1 MAWIVGLAVTAG
13 MQEQGPHQQDVAG
26 IASQNHRLAILSWDT
41 HSCLPFPLGI
51 VPSVAN
57 SGLVRAGNDSQ
68 WAIFERDL
76 IEVDSR
82 GEHG

>member
-1 MAWIVGLAVTAG
+1 
-13 MQEQGPHQQDVAG
+13 
-26 IASQNHRLAILSWDT
+26 
-41 HSCLPFPLGI
+41 
-51 VPSVAN
+51 
-57 SGLVRAGNDSQ
+57 VRAGNDSQ